1 MNVIL
6 LLFLTLLPGDKPTP
20 PESQDC
26 SKLAI
31 TYNAQVIASSV
42 TINVQARG
50 GVEPYYYFFFDSRDN
65 PLTWDF
71 KQSNYTVKE
80 NNFPKYIKVLDSK
93 GCIQRI
99 EFNESTIK

>member
-6 LLFLTLLPGDKPTP
+6 LLFLTLLPGVEPAP
-20 PESQDC
+20 PGPQDC
-26 SKLAI
+26 STLAI
-31 TYNAQVIASSV
+31 TYSTQVIANDI

-50 GVEPYYYFFFDSRDN
+50 GIEPYFYFFFDSNNN

-71 KQSNYTVKE
+71 KKSNYTVNDNKS
-80 NNFPKYIKVLDSK
+80 PKYIKVFDSK
-93 GCIQRI
+93 GCSQQI